1 MRDCARPPARS
12 IAPLRRPFQDY
23 PCSLYAALRTVTLI
37 TAIMLTVSLAHAQT
51 APDTSDEP
59 TRGLKKPVAAQG
71 PLQPYRRT
79 WALVI
84 GIDYRERTDVERA
97 YLPALRNAQRD
108 ATAVA
113 ETLRSLYGFD
123 PVTLIGPD
131 ATAAA
136 IAAELQKL
144 RDREQVKP
152 EDGVFI
158 YFSGHGV
165 RTDDPSERGLIFP
178 HDIVLNRGKAVEK
191 FVRLH
196 GDLVAALEQSPAR
209 QKLVVLD
216 SCHSGEIFSRAAR
229 PASVLGGPVPAEL
242 IAEPV
247 LQALASCRGAQVA
260 SDGLRGENSPFTAAF
275 IRSLQRIPAREIG
288 AQKSPIT
295 TSRLFVAM
303 RSDLKSLRGGQSP
316 DCRRL
321 VNGDGDFLFW
331 PRHLADFTP
340 YADSVEDFELLQA
353 MVPGEH
359 GKWWFDETPW
369 FIPSLRRM
377 ILEGKARQRGEPRES
392 AITRDSL
399 AALAEAAVL
408 EAEKVADPLIQL
420 RVSQYRRLR
429 GVAERGRLR
438 EEVAKMEAELTA
450 IVANP
455 AKGPAIEAPDLHLL
469 AVLRHYL
476 SLNSSVASRS
486 DLPNSSLKSPRGE
499 APPADAGAAASH
511 RSPPTHPAAP
521 TEPQGI
527 PSNPLASYTDA
538 LALYADSEGRDRAL
552 AALCRCDLGNYLL
565 EDRREWLRAARE
577 FEEALAPFRDESA
590 HMMAAV
596 VAGQRPAF
604 KEIPP
609 AFHIYALC
617 RQADAWQ
624 RQNRWGEADR
634 CLDEAL
640 AVTQNFSSQHDLM
653 ALVQKRMAWSY
664 MEQWRID
671 EAQHA
676 FGESNRVLVALA
688 SERHRVEER
697 PEATAPSLAPDAGE
711 QSARSQDFDHVLQHD
726 YDDAIDYLHNQHGLA
741 MASRFQGQVQEAAA
755 NYRWITSKLSLSL
768 SRLASE
774 KTGSGAE
781 VPTDVEPRLIERLVN
796 TQERLGDCNLFGDP
810 AVRDVKEA
818 ADDYR
823 RALGWIGRLPTGRR
837 SALRATLLFKQALA
851 VAIPSPSQDV
861 SYAEFL
867 CQEAQTL
874 LNDSSGAISPPLA
887 TLAALT
893 PAVVHAYS
901 VAWDDEGNRAD
912 SAAAAKSLDDLRRV
926 IATWSELDGQTLHRD
941 QLELLLFASRIL
953 VERGD
958 SLGKYQALRDTDH
971 LLTFCR
977 QTLSRGDVARSSAGG
992 SHSEAPTLSGGRE
1005 ARNYLRPYYDAIL
1018 RARIAGHPKQV
1029 KELLELQWEATRGT
1043 HYVKPELSTSVLALY
1058 VLDGKGWIFLD
1069 VPHGASKAISL
1080 DGHCSVNDLR
1090 LACGVERPKL
1100 PLPIEIVKELAGLSG
1115 SPTVLT
1121 AEKERG
1127 ELETPVVEC
1136 WWRDPVRGLGEGEVR
1151 LSERPTAE
1159 RGRSDSQAPPGRVDN
1174 ASPQE
1179 RAGENAAPLRVIT
1192 RRPQL
1197 DGEFPFSLP
1206 ENLRR
1211 RP

>member
-1 MRDCARPPARS
+1 MCDRARFLARPIFNQSPRLKALPERCSGRPLTILS
-12 IAPLRRPFQDY
+12 IATILLAATVLASPLTIVWGQ
-23 PCSLYAALRTVTLI
+23 
-37 TAIMLTVSLAHAQT
+37 
-51 APDTSDEP
+51 APQPNGPEV
-59 TRGLKKPVAAQG
+59 TRGLKKPTAVRG

-97 YLPALRNAQRD
+97 HLPALRNAQRD

-113 ETLRSLYGFD
+113 ETLRNLYGFD

-131 ATAAA
+131 ATAEA
-136 IAAELQKL
+136 IAAELNKL
-144 RDREQVKP
+144 RDPQQVQP
-152 EDGVFI
+152 EDGVFV

-165 RTDDPSERGLIFP
+165 RTDVAAERGLIFP
-178 HDIVLNRGKAVEK
+178 HDVVLNRGKPVEK
-191 FVRLH
+191 YVRLH
-196 GDLVAALEQSPAR
+196 GDLVATLEQSPAR

-229 PASVLGGPVPAEL
+229 PASMLGGPVPPEL

-260 SDGLRGENSPFTAAF
+260 SDGVRGENSPFTAAF

-331 PRHLADFTP
+331 PRAAADFTP
-340 YADSVEDFELLQA
+340 FADSVEDFELLQA

-369 FIPSLRRM
+369 FIPGLRRM
-377 ILEGKARQRGEPRES
+377 ILEGKARQRGEARES

-399 AALAEAAVL
+399 AALAEAAVI

-438 EEVAKMEAELTA
+438 EEVAKIEAELAA

-455 AKGPAIEAPDLHLL
+455 AQGPAIEAPDLHLL
-469 AVLRHYL
+469 AVVRHYL
-476 SLNSSVASRS
+476 SLNGTSAARADVV
-486 DLPNSSLKSPRGE
+486 
-499 APPADAGAAASH
+499 APPAQPIPDKDLPAKPAIANEETAASGN
-511 RSPPTHPAAP
+511 PMAA
-521 TEPQGI
+521 
-527 PSNPLASYTDA
+527 YTDA
-538 LALYADSEGRDRAL
+538 LAAYADAEGRDRAL

-565 EDRREWLRAARE
+565 DDRREWLRAARE
-577 FEEALAPFRDESA
+577 FEAALAPFRDESEG
-590 HMMAAV
+590 MMAAV
-596 VAGQRPAF
+596 VAGEKTTF

-609 AFHIYALC
+609 AFHIHALC

-671 EAQHA
+671 EAQRA
-676 FGESNRVLVALA
+676 FQESNRVLVSLA
-688 SERHRVEER
+688 HERQTLPER
-697 PEATAPSLAPDAGE
+697 PAGVVPSLAPPTADD
-711 QSARSQDFDHVLQHD
+711 STRSQDFDRVLQHD

-741 MASRFQGQVQEAAA
+741 MASRFQGQVSEAAA
-755 NYRWITSKLSLSL
+755 NYRWITGKLTLAL

-774 KTGSGAE
+774 KTSSGAE
-781 VPTDVEPRLIERLVN
+781 VPTDVEPRLIERLIN

-823 RALGWIGRLPTGRR
+823 RALGWIGRMPAGRR
-837 SALRATLLFKQALA
+837 SVLRASLLFKQALA
-851 VAIPSPSQDV
+851 LATPSSAQDV
-861 SYAEFL
+861 AHAEFL
-867 CQEAQTL
+867 CQEAQDW
-874 LNDSSGAISPPLA
+874 LNQSTGATPPPLA

-893 PAVVHAYS
+893 PAIVRAYS
-901 VAWDDEGNRAD
+901 TPQDEDRPSTD
-912 SAAAAKSLDDLRRV
+912 KAAQQSLSDLRQA
-926 IATWSELDGQTLHRD
+926 IAAWSELDGQTLHRD

-971 LLTFCR
+971 LLAFCR

-992 SHSEAPTLSGGRE
+992 AYGDTLNLSGGRE
-1005 ARNYLRPYYDAIL
+1005 ARTYLRPYYDSIL
-1018 RARIAGHPKQV
+1018 RARLAGHPKQV
-1029 KELLELQWEATRGT
+1029 KELLELQWEATRGA
-1043 HYVKPELSTSVLALY
+1043 HYVKPEQSTTVLALY
-1058 VLDGKGWIFLD
+1058 LLDGKGWLFLD
-1069 VPHGASKAISL
+1069 VPQGASKAISL
-1080 DGHCSVNDLR
+1080 DGHCSLNDLR
-1090 LACGVERPKL
+1090 LACGTERPKL
-1100 PLPIEIVKELAGLSG
+1100 PLPIEVVKELAGLSAPPQG
-1115 SPTVLT
+1115 LN
-1121 AEKERG
+1121 RG
-1127 ELETPVVEC
+1127 QGQAELELPVVEC
-1136 WWRDPVRGLGEGEVR
+1136 WWRDPVRGLGEGELR
-1151 LSERPTAE
+1151 WTERSKSP
-1159 RGRSDSQAPPGRVDN
+1159 SQGGASATPPSSGN
-1174 ASPQE
+1174 ESP
-1179 RAGENAAPLRVIT
+1179 AVGENESTAPLRVIT

-1197 DGEFPFSLP
+1197 DDEFPFTLP